1 MRPATDALLSESI
14 LPFDKLLSLLALNML
29 QSPSLFLDHDTPR
42 LGVNLNESFASCF
55 RVLRQS
61 LPPSCQCLW
70 GSLGRCGVSFPPCH
84 RDGLRQELTVKEPG
98 PAFEVSDNLNLK

>member
-1 MRPATDALLSESI
+1 MRPASDALLFESI
-14 LPFDKLLSLLALNML
+14 LPFDKLLSFLTLNML
-29 QSPSLFLDHDTPR
+29 QSLSLFLDHDTPR
-42 LGVNLNESFASCF
+42 VNLNESFASCF

-70 GSLGRCGVSFPPCH
+70 GSLGRCGVSFPLCH